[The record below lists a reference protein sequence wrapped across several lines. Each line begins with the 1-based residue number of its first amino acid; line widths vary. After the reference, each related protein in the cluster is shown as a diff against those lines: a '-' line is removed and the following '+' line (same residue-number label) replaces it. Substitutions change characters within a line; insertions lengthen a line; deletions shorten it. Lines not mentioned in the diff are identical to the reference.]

1 MEDSTT
7 SEKFDYLYINGK
19 SNYIKVN
26 NPKYEGIKLTDFDLV
41 EPLIFK
47 NENNEVVKPTIEQ
60 VQNEKRKYYIEF
72 FKKPFKNLL
81 VLTGAGSS
89 MGVGGKSMYELWAKA
104 ERSYYIDEKDV
115 EDNTEKVIIDSD
127 FKTLCTTL
135 NFNYESK
142 NLESL
147 LSKIEG
153 VIKLQEDLEVELH
166 DSSKKRISEFR
177 TEIFELIVDEC
188 TIPTPSPENFPH
200 KIFLDKILQRKL
212 TNPRV
217 KLFTLNY
224 DTLFEDAARLSNA
237 ILIDGFSYT
246 FPRTFSGR
254 FFDYDIV
261 QREGSKLKEEDNF
274 VQRVLHLHKLHGSIN
289 WTRKEDTNE
298 VLMEQK
304 PENPLMVYPRESKY
318 EDSYEQPFFEMM
330 ARFQRNLR
338 QSNDTLLICIGYS
351 FNDKHIN
358 SAIEEALNQNP
369 GFRLAVIDPGIN
381 SKNASMTEIR
391 KNALKSNRILMV
403 SETFSDFASNYPEIQ
418 TYNDV
423 QMDNINLLK

>member
-1 MEDSTT
+1 ME
-7 SEKFDYLYINGK
+7 EHWDYLLVNGQ
-19 SNYIKVN
+19 SNYIKVKS
-26 NPKYEGIKLTDFDLV
+26 PKYEGIELQDFDLV
-41 EPLIFK
+41 EPLKFK
-47 NENNEVVKPTIEQ
+47 NEKEEEIKPTVQQI
-60 VQNEKRKYYIEF
+60 QNEKRRRYSEF

-89 MGVGGKSMYELWAKA
+89 MGVGGKSMNQLWDKA
-104 ERSYYIDEKDV
+104 ERNYYIEEKGK
-115 EDNTEKVIIDSD
+115 NIIDSD
-127 FKTLCTTL
+127 FKSLCARL
-135 NFNYESK
+135 NFDYESK

-147 LSKIEG
+147 LSQIDG
-153 VIKLQEDLEVELH
+153 VIKFHNDIEIVLKDK
-166 DSSKKRISEFR
+166 SKKKISAFR
-177 TEIFELIVDEC
+177 TEIFELITKEC
-188 TIPTPSPENFPH
+188 TIPTPSADYFPH
-200 KIFLDKILQRKL
+200 KTFLDKILQRKL
-212 TNPRV
+212 TSPRV

-237 ILIDGFSYT
+237 ILIDGFSFT
-246 FPRTFSGR
+246 IPRTFSGR

-274 VQRVLHLHKLHGSIN
+274 IQRVVHLHKLHGSIN
-289 WTRKEDTNE
+289 WERNISTSDVVIEYKPKE
-298 VLMEQK
+298 
-304 PENPLMVYPRESKY
+304 PLMVYPRESKY

-338 QSNDTLLICIGYS
+338 QNNDTLLICIGYS

-381 SKNASMTEIR
+381 ASNPAMSKLLQS
-391 KNALKSNRILMV
+391 ALMSNRILMIAE
-403 SETFSDFASNYPEIQ
+403 SFAEFAENYPEIQ

-423 QMDNINLLK
+423 PLDNINLSK